1 MRQESRGLDDAVIGR
16 DDGKGFWMGQG
27 VHRGTWTNHRVSNP
41 ATGSGI
47 HWEKKIISASGKSA
61 PRLLLKRLAPPK
73 AAIVARRTRG
83 YQSLLLPRFV
93 TRKKDLFSETPPPK
107 LDVMCHP
114 QPIKIGYHVLPDES
128 GDELVCGEEK
138 EVPSSS
144 RRQKPCCFANVMLSF
159 PSLMRLTF
167 H

>member
-1 MRQESRGLDDAVIGR
+1 VYDGANRALKVSRASVALFASARALVATGLPDGLCAGRVEAVIGR

-83 YQSLLLPRFV
+83 YQSLLCR
-93 TRKKDLFSETPPPK
+93 DL
-107 LDVMCHP
+107 
-114 QPIKIGYHVLPDES
+114 
-128 GDELVCGEEK
+128 
-138 EVPSSS
+138 
-144 RRQKPCCFANVMLSF
+144 
-159 PSLMRLTF
+159 
-167 H
+167 